1 MGNKRLLILI
11 VGALSYVPFFG
22 QNSAV
27 PSGNFSFSI
36 QKDSTTIATRYL
48 NLDKGY
54 QRAIPAKG
62 SYAEWLLNQSL
73 HEYGYP
79 THCYDGREKAHNCQV
94 GVLKVDFIGK
104 DLQQCADAAIR
115 LRAEYLYQ
123 TKQYAKI
130 HFNFT
135 SGFRCDYQKWASGYR
150 VHFGKNWSAYWQK
163 DAKEDYSYANFRKYL
178 NTVFNYAGSLSL
190 SKEMVKI
197 PASDVRPGDLL
208 VAGGSPGHVITVMDV
223 LRSADGKRLRLM
235 FSQSY
240 MPAQEIEI
248 LRNDDEKGSPWF
260 TVDLSDSEKFIS
272 TPEWNFTEDNFMR
285 WKE

>member
-1 MGNKRLLILI
+1 MGIMRIKLLWA
-11 VGALSYVPFFG
+11 ALLFCPLSWG
-22 QNSAV
+22 QTGS
-27 PSGNFSFSI
+27 SFSI
-36 QKDSTTIATRYL
+36 CKDSNTVVSRYQ
-48 NLDKGY
+48 NLDTRF
-54 QRAIPAKG
+54 QRMQPAKG
-62 SYAEWLLNQSL
+62 SYAAWLLNL
-73 HEYGYP
+73 GLYDYGYP
-79 THCYDGREKAHNCQV
+79 THLFDGREKSYHCQV
-94 GVLKVDFIGK
+94 GVLKFDFIGK

-135 SGFRCDYQKWASGYR
+135 SGFRCDYSKWASGYR

-190 SKEMVKI
+190 SKEMVKV

-248 LRNDDEKGSPWF
+248 LRNYEEAGSPWF
-260 TVDLSDSEKFIS
+260 TVDLSDNDEVIR
-272 TPEWNFTEDNFMR
+272 TPEWNFTENNFMR
-285 WKE
+285 GKE